1 MQCGNPRRAKRADMR
16 GVSLIEVVT
25 VLAIV
30 SVLLTIGLPAMWQTH
45 AETRVTTRAGD
56 LVAALA
62 MARSEAIRRGVRVS
76 LCKTLNVAS
85 DPPVCSADA
94 TWEQGW
100 LLFVDNTHLAGN
112 TLGVLDPGDSLLRVF
127 PAHTGGT
134 MAGGANFAAGISYRP
149 NGVSQGI
156 RAGGVAGLANGTFT
170 LCDRG
175 LGRDVLVNATGR
187 VRVRVSP
194 NCN

>member
-1 MQCGNPRRAKRADMR
+1 MQCSKPSRAARAAMR

-25 VLAIV
+25 ALAIL

-45 AETRVTTRAGD
+45 AETRVATRAGD

-62 MARSEAIRRGVRVS
+62 MARSEATRRGVRVS
-76 LCKTLNVAS
+76 LCKTLNVAAV
-85 DPPVCSADA
+85 PPACSADA
-94 TWEQGW
+94 NWEQGW

-112 TLGVLDPGDSLLRVF
+112 TLGVLDPEDRLLRVF
-127 PAHTGGT
+127 PAHPGGT
-134 MAGGANFAAGISYRP
+134 MTGGANFAVGISYRP
-149 NGVSQGI
+149 NGISQGI
-156 RAGGVAGLANGTFT
+156 KVGGVAGLANGTFT

-175 LGRDVLVNATGR
+175 LGRSVMINATGR
-187 VRVRVSP
+187 VRVGAA

>member
-1 MQCGNPRRAKRADMR
+1 MQCRKSGRVAHAEAR

-25 VLAIV
+25 ALAIA

-45 AETRVTTRAGD
+45 AETRVATRAGD

-62 MARSEAIRRGVRVS
+62 MARSEATRRGVRVS
-76 LCKTLNVAS
+76 LCKTLDVAA
-85 DPPVCSADA
+85 DPPACSADA
-94 TWEQGW
+94 AWEQGW
-100 LLFVDNTHLAGN
+100 LLFVDHTHLVGN
-112 TLGVLDPGDSLLRVF
+112 TLGVLDPEDRLLRVF
-127 PAHTGGT
+127 PAHAGGT
-134 MAGGANFAAGISYRP
+134 MTGGANFAVGISYRP

-156 RAGGVAGLANGTFT
+156 KAGGVAGLANGSFT

-175 LGRDVLVNATGR
+175 LGRSVMINATGR
-187 VRVRVSP
+187 VRVGAA

>member
-1 MQCGNPRRAKRADMR
+1 MQCGKPGRAVRADMR

-30 SVLLTIGLPAMWQTH
+30 SVLLTLGLPAMWQTH
-45 AETRVTTRAGD
+45 AETRVATRAGD

-76 LCKTLNVAS
+76 LCKTLDVAG
-85 DPPVCSADA
+85 DPPACSDDA
-94 TWEQGW
+94 SWEQDW
-100 LLFVDNTHLAGN
+100 LLFVDNTHLPGN
-112 TLGVLDPGDSLLRVF
+112 TLGVLDAEDRLLRVF
-127 PAHTGGT
+127 PAYTGGSMT
-134 MAGGANFAAGISYRP
+134 GGANFAAGVSYRP

-156 RAGGVAGLANGTFT
+156 KPGGVAGLANGTFT

-175 LGRDVLVNATGR
+175 LGGAVLVNVTGR
-187 VRVRVSP
+187 VRVGDA
-194 NCN
+194 NCG